1 MADAADTAQA
11 LMDRAVADGDPRLAE
26 AIGRFA
32 RSREYG
38 LVFEHNRLEAM
49 GLYGKP
55 IKPGDLVNVLPER
68 GKREEPANRVPW
80 LVENVDVETGR
91 AMLRPVG
98 RADDSTGVVLL
109 VSPIW
114 WRSRTRGAYLPGVEG
129 NWPCRTRRR

>member
-49 GLYGKP
+49 RLYGKP

-98 RADDSTGVVLL
+98 RADDSTGGVVLL

-114 WRSRTRGAYLPGVEG
+114 WRSANPGSLSTRG
-129 NWPCRTRRR
+129 

>member
-38 LVFEHNRLEAM
+38 LVFEHNRPEAM
-49 GLYGKP
+49 RLYGKP
-55 IKPGDLVNVLPER
+55 IKPGDLVNVLSER
-68 GKREEPANRVPW
+68 GKREEAGNQVPW
-80 LVENVDVETGR
+80 LVGKIDKGT

-98 RADDSTGVVLL
+98 RAQDPTGGGGVLS

-114 WRSRTRGAYLPGVEG
+114 WRSANPGSRSTRG
-129 NWPCRTRRR
+129 